1 VRHKADLASLI
12 CRTRSDQTVV
22 LLYWLTVIFCRQS
35 LGKAAAAALYT
46 ETVSQS
52 VAFSRIQSLAFRVS
66 RRIRI
71 EHEAVSVLLAVSLN
85 GNNESA
91 KL

>member
-1 VRHKADLASLI
+1 MFLI
-12 CRTRSDQTVV
+12 V
-22 LLYWLTVIFCRQS
+22 YWLTVIFGRQS

-46 ETVSQS
+46 
-52 VAFSRIQSLAFRVS
+52 FSRFQSLTFRVS

-91 KL
+91 RL